1 MGRPCCPGSIDR
13 APTHPRPTRL
23 VRMLSAIVASVTVTT
38 TGLSSAAAATTTSTA
53 CGSIPQW
60 LVDIGFR
67 ITADADAPKSD
78 APPPTATL
86 ETVAYAMTDRT
97 RNRTMTVTIK
107 YPSAGGPYPLVVFA
121 HGYAVSAADY
131 TTLTDELARSGFVV
145 VAPDFPL
152 SSTASTS
159 SPVRDYEAQAAD
171 ISFVIDQVTNP
182 DALPEIAARIDPN
195 EIAVAG
201 HSDGGITAAAVAYN
215 SNVADPRVAWP

>member
-1 MGRPCCPGSIDR
+1 M
-13 APTHPRPTRL
+13 
-23 VRMLSAIVASVTVTT
+23 IVASVTVTT
-38 TGLSSAAAATTTSTA
+38 AGLSSAAAATTTSTA
-53 CGSIPQW
+53 RGSLPQW

-67 ITADADAPKSD
+67 ITDDADVPKSD
-78 APPPTATL
+78 APPPTDTL

-107 YPSAGGPYPLVVFA
+107 YPSLGGPYPLVVFA
-121 HGYAVSAADY
+121 HGYAVSAGDY

-182 DALPEIAARIDPN
+182 DALPELAARIDPN

-215 SNVADPRVAWP
+215 SNAADPARTPRP